1 MPVLAHRHVQR
12 QVNHRA
18 RRRMMI
24 LSVESWNMRCPP
36 AVLRRLLLTAS
47 LF

>member
-18 RRRMMI
+18 RRRMII
-24 LSVESWNMRCPP
+24 LSVESRNMRCPP
-36 AVLRRLLLTAS
+36 AVLHRLTAS
-47 LF
+47 QS